1 MKVPL
6 SSVIVAIGLSSM
18 ATATPLNR
26 AVKRQGD
33 VQSSRTAEVRDIAF
47 WSHNHSGPH
56 SHKTT
61 GTHETTDTGRA
72 TIQARDNAET
82 GIMPVLT
89 QTSSTKT
96 DTGIMT
102 IQTHA
107 LLTQPGPTL
116 VDRDEDATSTPSP
129 SSTTISDFHPR
140 EFTGFDMG
148 HFNGIPKPSVTWSL
162 TRSRTNT
169 RHRPTSIYTSYAHIN
184 PPPRPT
190 TSSRPVA
197 RDLGDGNESDT
208 DDGDDFWDTATRDAS
223 QSHLDRRV
231 TVASTTVVVNSF
243 VTHTP
248 EVTSTQYLHVTY
260 SDTIQYHDQTNQP
273 PKPTSTSSSP
283 PPPPPKPTSTL
294 TTRTIT
300 PPTIESKTPICPAA
314 GTAGKNNIWCLGGQT
329 FALACDTALDP
340 SSNNFGSVTLSP
352 QNWDMYGRCG
362 ALCAAVPDAK
372 CTGFSYLWASGLCY
386 LKEGEGA
393 KAKDGGKKAEGTHS
407 GRVVVLE
414 EEEVGNC
421 LGVQPRVGQYSGLR
435 GEGGGKRRRDYFD
448 DGDVEEVDWIRDE
461 MNQPARRVGRDLELT
476 SGSEGV
482 RRRGLYKHIW
492 GRDEDEVTEDMSE
505 WNRIR
510 LEYQ

>member
-6 SSVIVAIGLSSM
+6 SSVIVAICLSSM
-18 ATATPLNR
+18 ATASPLNR
-26 AVKRQGD
+26 AVKRQGM
-33 VQSSRTAEVRDIAF
+33 QSSPNNLAANTAEDRDIAF
-47 WSHNHSGPH
+47 WSYNPSRPH
-56 SHKTT
+56 SHQTT
-61 GTHETTDTGRA
+61 GTHETTDTRRA
-72 TIQARDNAET
+72 TIQTHDNADT
-82 GIMPVLT
+82 GIMPP
-89 QTSSTKT
+89 KT

-169 RHRPTSIYTSYAHIN
+169 RHRPTSIYTSYTHIN
-184 PPPRPT
+184 PPSRST
-190 TSSRPVA
+190 TSAGPVA

-208 DDGDDFWDTATRDAS
+208 DDGDDFWDTATRAAS

-231 TVASTTVVVNSF
+231 IVALTTIVVNSF

-248 EVTSTQYLHVTY
+248 KVTSTHPAPT
-260 SDTIQYHDQTNQP
+260 STSQP

-283 PPPPPKPTSTL
+283 PLPTTTTTLSTGPTVTL
-294 TTRTIT
+294 TTRAIT
-300 PPTIESKTPICPAA
+300 PPTIESKSPICPAA
-314 GTAGKNNIWCLGGQT
+314 GTAGKNNIWCLGGQI
-329 FALACDTALDP
+329 FALECDTALDP
-340 SSNNFGSVTLSP
+340 SSNNFGSVTLPP

-386 LKEGEGA
+386 LKEGKGA
-393 KAKDGGKKAEGTHS
+393 KAKDGRKKAEGTHS

-421 LGVQPRVGQYSGLR
+421 LGVQPRVGQYSGLS
-435 GEGGGKRRRDYFD
+435 GEGRGKRRRDYLD

-461 MNQPARRVGRDLELT
+461 MNQPARRVGRDLGLT

-482 RRRGLYKHIW
+482 RRRGLYEHIL
-492 GRDEDEVTEDMSE
+492 GAG
-505 WNRIR
+505 
-510 LEYQ
+510 